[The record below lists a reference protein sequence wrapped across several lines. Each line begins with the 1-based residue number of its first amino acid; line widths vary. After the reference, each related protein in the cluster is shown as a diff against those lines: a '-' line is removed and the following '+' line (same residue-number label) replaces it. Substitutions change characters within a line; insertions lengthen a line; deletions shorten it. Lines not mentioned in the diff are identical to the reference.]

1 MLNFQEKVPAT
12 VPPTMNSFFS
22 SVTGPLSVKYCDLF
36 FVLTWVIFI
45 FIILFVASGIY
56 GFFTS
61 KGKIS
66 MLQIILGIIALI
78 FYFLVYILYRI
89 FYNICLHSL

>member
-1 MLNFQEKVPAT
+1 MSHFQEKAPVIA
-12 VPPTMNSFFS
+12 PPSINSLFS

-36 FVLTWVIFI
+36 FVLTWIIFI
-45 FIILFVASGIY
+45 FIVLFIASGIY

-61 KGKIS
+61 KVKIS
-66 MLQIILGIIALI
+66 MLQIILGIISLI